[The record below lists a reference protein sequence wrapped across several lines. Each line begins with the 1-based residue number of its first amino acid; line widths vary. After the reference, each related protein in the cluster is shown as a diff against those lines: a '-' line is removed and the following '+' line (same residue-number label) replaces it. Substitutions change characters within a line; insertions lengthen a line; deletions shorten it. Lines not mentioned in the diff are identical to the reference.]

1 MEVHPPVNES
11 SVLISVP
18 PRWLIYEDKIPL
30 EEEGLFGSYLAS
42 FTAEDLEWSWNIA
55 WASGGE

>member
-1 MEVHPPVNES
+1 MEVNPPVISE
-11 SVLISVP
+11 LISVP
-18 PRWLIYEDKIPL
+18 SQWLIYEEKTTF
-30 EEEGLFGSYLAS
+30 EEEDLFGSYLAS